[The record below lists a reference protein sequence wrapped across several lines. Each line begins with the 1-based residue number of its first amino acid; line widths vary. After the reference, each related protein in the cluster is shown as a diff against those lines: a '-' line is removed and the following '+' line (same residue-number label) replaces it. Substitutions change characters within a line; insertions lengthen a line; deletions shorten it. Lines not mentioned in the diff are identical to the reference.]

1 MSQGDME
8 IVRGLYD
15 DLSRRDLAAVEAK
28 LGAEVEWDTQARG
41 SDGALVYGIEAAANT
56 IREWLDAWE
65 DATFEVL
72 DIRDAG
78 DQIAGHLRQHAT
90 AKISGIAG
98 DVDAFAAFRM
108 HGGKIVGYREHST
121 WSEALAFVGLAA

>member
-90 AKISGIAG
+90 ARS
-98 DVDAFAAFRM
+98 AASR
-108 HGGKIVGYREHST
+108 VT
-121 WSEALAFVGLAA
+121 